1 MLAWLQDTAWIS
13 KQGAIQLFKKVC
25 VDGHNIGC
33 IARVVT
39 HIHSDHL
46 LQISNS
52 INLCKQVI
60 GTHITL
66 DSLEVLGYR
75 IPKHKRVALNYGE
88 VIAVDDQYKVSLE
101 YAEHIP
107 GSAQVIVEYNGTL
120 VAYTGDF
127 KDAGTKTKIIENPHI
142 LIIDA
147 TYGNPRY
154 VREREDIIW
163 AKFVELL
170 KKLLVLGPVTIYAYY
185 GKAQNAMFKLREMG
199 IDTPLIL
206 SPMHWKLY
214 KVLEKYGHIVND
226 VFLQGSPEA
235 EEIRR
240 TGWYIEFK
248 HTTSLSSAN
257 GLGSHIILT
266 GRFAKTIMRMGAGNL
281 WIVGVSGHA
290 DFNDLVYYVD
300 NSRPEILIVDG
311 YRSEYAQAFAS
322 YIRDNLNIETIVLPP

>member
-1 MLAWLQDTAWIS
+1 
-13 KQGAIQLFKKVC
+13 
-25 VDGHNIGC
+25 
-33 IARVVT
+33 
-39 HIHSDHL
+39 
-46 LQISNS
+46 
-52 INLCKQVI
+52 VI

-66 DSLEVLGYR
+66 DSLEVLGHR
-75 IPKHKRVALNYGE
+75 IPKHKRVALNYGD
-88 VIAVDDQYKVSLE
+88 VVAVDDQYKVSLE

-127 KDAGTKTKIIENPHI
+127 KDAGTKTKIIEQPHI

-154 VREREDIIW
+154 VRESEDIIW
-163 AKFVELL
+163 TKFVELL

-185 GKAQNAMFKLREMG
+185 GKAQNAMLKLREMG
-199 IDTPLIL
+199 IDAPLIL
-206 SPMHWKLY
+206 SPTHWKLY

-248 HTTSLSSAN
+248 HTASLSPAN

-266 GRFAKTIMRMGAGNL
+266 GRFAKTIMRMGTGNL

-300 NSRPEILIVDG
+300 SSRPEILIVDG

-322 YIRDNLNIETIVLPP
+322 YIRDNLNIEAIVLPP